1 MGTPYDISRPDAAIP
16 RRQTPP
22 TMLGVLPARLRSR
35 AASPIHG
42 LTTSDHDLS

>member
-1 MGTPYDISRPDAAIP
+1 MGTSYEISRLDAVIP

-22 TMLGVLPARLRSR
+22 AMLVVLPARLRTR

-42 LTTSDHDLS
+42 LSTSDPDLS